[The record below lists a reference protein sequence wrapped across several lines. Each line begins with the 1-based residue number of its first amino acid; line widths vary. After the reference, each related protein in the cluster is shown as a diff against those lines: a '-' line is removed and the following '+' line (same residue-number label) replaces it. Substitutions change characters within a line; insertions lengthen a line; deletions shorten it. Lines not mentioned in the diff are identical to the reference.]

1 MSDVNVSEKPDAS
14 LTDQVTGKAADAA
27 GTVKEQAASTAGTA
41 KEQASQ
47 VASVARDEAQHVAEE
62 AKDHAKALLD
72 EALKQAEDQSRAQ
85 RDRLVGTLQT
95 FSEDLERMASAGQG
109 GLAADLSRQLAT
121 RARDLSG
128 RIDGREPTELLSEV
142 KTFAQRRPGTF
153 LLGAL
158 AAGVV
163 AGRLVRGAKD
173 APKDST
179 TGSTPAATT
188 APGFTPAP
196 VHAWATSVPSQS
208 AVTPTETLVVP
219 GQGAL

>member
-1 MSDVNVSEKPDAS
+1 MSNVNVSEKPDAG
-14 LTDQVTGKAADAA
+14 LKDQATGKAADAA
-27 GTVKEQAASTAGTA
+27 GAVKEQAASTAGTA
-41 KEQASQ
+41 KEQAGQ

-95 FSEDLERMASAGQG
+95 FSEDLEQMASAGQG
-109 GLAADLSRQLAT
+109 GLAADLTRQLAT
-121 RARDLSG
+121 RTRDLSG
-128 RIDGREPTELLSEV
+128 RIDGREPTEILSEV
-142 KTFAQRRPGTF
+142 KSFAQRRPGTF

-179 TGSTPAATT
+179 VSTGSAQPAA
-188 APGFTPAP
+188 GFTPGPAHPAAP
-196 VHAWATSVPSQS
+196 SIPSQS
-208 AVTPTETLVVP
+208 PVTSTETLVVP